1 MRIRSAQFA
10 AALLALMLIVS
21 ACAAE
26 DDSTQEPGGDDQSP
40 TVPGDTEPAP
50 EPEPKPEPEPDV
62 RSAPAGADDC
72 SASGQSVTVLP
83 APDLDDT
90 VLAMRDFLIDAALRC
105 DESMLQTAIDESSQF
120 SFSFGGD
127 TDALGYW
134 WDLEEAGDEPFLRL
148 AQVLATT
155 PALAEGGQVVVFPR
169 VTTGRPADTTD
180 EAIDEL
186 TWIDEQRRETILGD
200 TGYLD
205 WRAGI
210 SLDGEWRFF
219 VRGD

>member
-1 MRIRSAQFA
+1 MRRQTVPISAVILS
-10 AALLALMLIVS
+10 LLLLLG
-21 ACAAE
+21 ACTSQ
-26 DDSTQEPGGDDQSP
+26 DVTPPQPGGDDLPP
-40 TVPGDTEPAP
+40 TTPDAP
-50 EPEPKPEPEPDV
+50 EPEPAPDV
-62 RSAPAGADDC
+62 RSAPEGADDC

-83 APDLDDT
+83 APELDDT
-90 VLAMRDFLIDAALRC
+90 VRAVRDFLIDAALRC

-127 TDALGYW
+127 TDAIGYW
-134 WDLEEAGDEPFLRL
+134 WNLEDAGEEPFLRL

-155 PALAEGGQVVVFPR
+155 PAVADGGAVVVFPR
-169 VTTGRPADTTD
+169 VTTGRLEDTTD
-180 EAIDEL
+180 EALAEL
-186 TWIDEQRRETILGD
+186 IWIEDQRREIILGG

-219 VRGD
+219 ISGD

>member
-1 MRIRSAQFA
+1 MRLRSPQFA
-10 AALLALMLIVS
+10 AALMALMLIVS
-21 ACAAE
+21 ACASDE
-26 DDSTQEPGGDDQSP
+26 NGTPEPGGDDQPP
-40 TVPGDTEPAP
+40 TVPGETEPAP
-50 EPEPKPEPEPDV
+50 EPDPEPEPDV

-72 SASGQSVTVLP
+72 SASGASVTVLP
-83 APDLDDT
+83 APDLDET

-105 DESMLQTAIDESSQF
+105 DESMLQTAVDESSQF

-134 WDLEEAGDEPFLRL
+134 WDREEAGDEPFLRL

-155 PALAEGGQVVVFPR
+155 PALAEGGETVVFPR
-169 VTTGRPADTTD
+169 VTTGRPEDTTD
-180 EAIDEL
+180 AAIDEL
-186 TWIDEQRRETILGD
+186 IWIDEQRRETILGD

>member
-1 MRIRSAQFA
+1 MRIHTPKLA
-10 AALLALMLIVS
+10 AVLLAVALAMT
-21 ACAAE
+21 ACAA
-26 DDSTQEPGGDDQSP
+26 DDTGTGDEPSTGD
-40 TVPGDTEPAP
+40 VTEPAP
-50 EPEPKPEPEPDV
+50 DPEPEPDPDEPDV
-62 RSAPAGADDC
+62 RSAPEGAADC

-83 APDLDDT
+83 APGLDE
-90 VLAMRDFLIDAALRC
+90 AAIQMRDFLIDAALRC

-127 TDALGYW
+127 TDALGFW
-134 WDLEEAGDEPFLRL
+134 WDLEAAGDEPFLRL

-155 PALAEGGQVVVFPR
+155 PALADGGDVVVFPR
-169 VTTGRPADTTD
+169 VTTGRPEDTTD

-186 TWIDEQRRETILGD
+186 IWIDPQQRDTILGD

-210 SLDGEWRFF
+210 SRDGEWRFF